1 MADYTE
7 NYNLKKP
14 DRIDFYSIQ
23 DFNDNADVIDNTLN
37 DKLNKDFSN
46 ISSGVIPIIN
56 GGTGATTV
64 AQALSNLEALP
75 LSGGT
80 LTGDLRLK
88 PTSSNYGSKINF
100 GDGDYAYIKEN
111 TDDNLEIKARGINF
125 AVTGGYD
132 KLTISTNPEPTTDQ
146 KKNIF
151 TNDGYIEQNL
161 VKNYGLLGDN
171 GVLRNQDVLS
181 YVDSLPENQCGV
193 FTVVGCTGAP
203 DGNDYWYMSLNANG
217 NQKTLFAHGFYLS
230 QGYKRHTTWVRQRWK
245 INGVNTWLSWKRI
258 SK

>member
-1 MADYTE
+1 MVDYTE
-7 NYNLKKP
+7 NYNLRKP
-14 DRIDFYSIQ
+14 ADMNFYNVQ
-23 DFNDNADVIDNTLN
+23 DFNNNADIVDMALN
-37 DKLNKDFSN
+37 NKLNKDFSN
-46 ISSGVIPIIN
+46 VQGGAISIAN
-56 GGTGATTV
+56 GGTGATT
-64 AQALSNLEALP
+64 AANALSNLGALP

-111 TDDNLEIKARGINF
+111 IDDNLEIKAKGVNLAITN
-125 AVTGGYD
+125 GYD

-171 GVLRNQDVLS
+171 GVLRNQNILS
-181 YVDSLPENQCGV
+181 YVDSLPENQCGT
-193 FTVVGCTGAP
+193 FAIVGCTGAP
-203 DGNDYWYMSLNANG
+203 DSNDWWFMSLSANG
-217 NQKTLFAHGFYLS
+217 NQKTLFAHGYDS
-230 QGYKRHTTWVRQRWK
+230 GRKRHSTWVRQRWE
-245 INGVNTWLSWKRI
+245 INGVNTWLNWKRI
-258 SK
+258 SV